1 MEKDSTTTNASGS
14 EFPQTGATAHST
26 KCINMLGDIF
36 STIVPEEPETTE
48 AAPSIDAAGPESQV
62 ARAASDSAEAAAT
75 SPLRD
80 DAFENPDLPVHASDL
95 NPSPAEP
102 GNAEPTSRLDDLSKA
117 GATKDEASTDDQ
129 ISAAPSK
136 GPDDNLLLTAGGNV
150 KRPAELNEI
159 GWFDPFVPPVPA
171 APAPKPAP
179 EPKPRSIMPVIDQV
193 LRDCGLDFTPTDTPP
208 ESAAAAPAPV
218 VGTGHAEIA
227 LPSGIPTAPLETPLP
242 PRVATATE
250 LFTWIKRILLARTHL
265 SDDSAELA
273 AFWAISA
280 WFWEETKIRPCLVL
294 TGSAHDG
301 IQVLHALHLLC
312 PGAVMLAGLGRRGLD
327 EFPRCR
333 TILVSEPHLNR
344 RTADLLSC
352 LTDREFFCGYGG
364 SVDYASRSMA
374 VYAGEDPATHKI
386 QNAIHLHL
394 TLTNAGPAA
403 STRQLQEMMNGIS
416 VHLDQYRASHRYEV
430 RRRTWTPSGLSSE
443 AATLAA
449 ELGRCLV
456 DAPKL
461 RLNLVA
467 LLQTRDT
474 ERVSDLANTAEAIV
488 LEATR
493 TLSRDRRPHAYAR
506 EIAAEA
512 NRLLEVR
519 GETARVSPEKA
530 GHTLKGLGLP
540 THRLSQSG
548 KGLTFDKA
556 TVARIHELAAMYM
569 LDVMEDTPA
578 EAENLPSP

>member
-48 AAPSIDAAGPESQV
+48 AAPSNAAADPECQV
-62 ARAASDSAEAAAT
+62 ARAAS
-75 SPLRD
+75 
-80 DAFENPDLPVHASDL
+80 ENPDSQGQATAHNL
-95 NPSPAEP
+95 SPAEP
-102 GNAEPTSRLDDLSKA
+102 VTAEPTSRLDDLSKA

-193 LRDCGLDFTPTDTPP
+193 VRDCGLDLTPTDTPP

-403 STRQLQEMMNGIS
+403 STPQLQEMMNGIS

-461 RLNLVA
+461 RLKLVA

-474 ERVSDLANTAEAIV
+474 ERVSDLANTNEAIV
-488 LEATR
+488 LEAA
-493 TLSRDRRPHAYAR
+493 LALIRDGRQNAYAR
-506 EIAAEA
+506 EIAAAANHLIEA
-512 NRLLEVR
+512 R
-519 GETARVSPEKA
+519 GETARLRPENV
-530 GHTLKGLGLP
+530 GHTLKGIGLRA
-540 THRLSQSG
+540 HRLSQTG
-548 KGLTFDKA
+548 NGLTFDKA
-556 TVARIHELAAMYM
+556 TIARIHELATMYM

-578 EAENLPSP
+578 ETENLPSPQAAENNTVE